1 MSLTGSV
8 PVTYMIG
15 RTLYLPTV
23 CDPVARRIS
32 ILLATEPS
40 IGSIKGKEI
49 LPADKGWPDSLL
61 FSLTGVRNRSHDL
74 SVMSTLVF
82 EPRTPGVEVRRVNL

>member
-1 MSLTGSV
+1 MSLTGCL

-15 RTLYLPTV
+15 RTLYLHTV

-40 IGSIKGKEI
+40 RGSIKGKEI
-49 LPADKGWPDSLL
+49 LPADTDGL
-61 FSLTGVRNRSHDL
+61 SH
-74 SVMSTLVF
+74 SYTQ
-82 EPRTPGVEVRRVNL
+82 

>member
-49 LPADKGWPDSLL
+49 LPAETPPIS
-61 FSLTGVRNRSHDL
+61 DL
-74 SVMSTLVF
+74 K
-82 EPRTPGVEVRRVNL
+82 